1 MKHICAQP
9 IMKFYH
15 RKYMLQKKKN
25 RKNKPPSSGWQSS
38 DIQIM
43 QLIQISVCVIIVKI

>member
-15 RKYMLQKKKN
+15 RKYMLQKKTIKMIFLTELE
-25 RKNKPPSSGWQSS
+25 KVPLFVL
-38 DIQIM
+38 
-43 QLIQISVCVIIVKI
+43 LILQFNV